1 MKNMEM
7 ETEIDDAVE
16 KFYEINNITE
26 ENYTSSRDKAYK
38 EGKIYDSKIVD
49 LQEKLECWIERF
61 EKNDKQYFIKLF
73 K

>member
-1 MKNMEM
+1 MEM

-38 EGKIYDSKIVD
+38 K
-49 LQEKLECWIERF
+49 EKSMIQKLLICK
-61 EKNDKQYFIKLF
+61 KN
-73 K
+73 